1 MVYFALVLLFI
12 ISYSFYYF
20 GKSRALKLK
29 FTGNQK
35 LASLPDYYGYFL
47 VLVVFL
53 PSLLIWFILLLYKS
67 NFQEIYVMSPSLF
80 PDIAKWSDAKFGL
93 IMSKISN
100 LALIVNIPEADLL
113 KGQSSLLNMASE
125 SELIAARNLASF
137 DNIYDWSIVIV
148 FILLPV
154 ILGLS
159 ISRFVNHKL
168 NVQPIVEK
176 IIINIIRLSSL
187 VAILVTFGI
196 FFSLI
201 FEAIKFFQYVNL
213 FDFFFNTSWNPNRA
227 WVISSGETVDPEILK
242 DAFGWIPLL
251 TGTLLVGSVAMFVAI
266 PLGLASAIYLAE
278 YASTKVR
285 DFAKPIIEILAG
297 IPTVVY
303 GFFAALT
310 LAPMLK
316 NFGDSVGIDISAE
329 SALAAGLAMGVMI
342 IPFVSSLSD
351 DVIRSVP
358 NSLRDGSYALGATKS
373 ETIKKVILPAA
384 LPGIMGSFL
393 LAISR
398 AIGETM
404 IVVMAA
410 SLRANLTFN
419 PLEPATTIT
428 TQIVTALIGDVEF
441 ENPKTLVAFALGL
454 SLFVMTLILNIIAIT
469 IVRKYREKYD

>member
-1 MVYFALVLLFI
+1 MVYFALLLLFI
-12 ISYSFYYF
+12 ISYSFYYV

-53 PSLLIWFILLLYKS
+53 PSVLIWFILLLYKS

-93 IMSKISN
+93 IMNKISN

-113 KGQSSLLNMASE
+113 KGQSSLLNMSSE

-137 DNIYDWSIVIV
+137 DKIYDWSIVIV

-159 ISRFVNHKL
+159 ISRFINHKL

>member
-1 MVYFALVLLFI
+1 MIYIALLLLFLV
-12 ISYSFYYF
+12 SYSFYYF
-20 GKSRALKLK
+20 GKSRALKIK

-47 VLVVFL
+47 VLVVFF
-53 PSLLIWFILLLYKS
+53 PSLVIWFILLLNKS
-67 NFQEIYVMSPSLF
+67 NFQELYVMSPSLF
-80 PDIAKWSDAKFGL
+80 PDIAQWSDAKFGL
-93 IMSKISN
+93 IMNKISN
-100 LALIVNIPEADLL
+100 LALIVNIPEADLST
-113 KGQSSLLNMASE
+113 GQISLLNMSSE
-125 SELIAARNLASF
+125 SELIAAKHLASF
-137 DNIYDWSIVIV
+137 DNIYGWSIVIV
-148 FILLPV
+148 FILLPI

-159 ISRFVNHKL
+159 VSRFINQKL

-176 IIINIIRLSSL
+176 IIINIIRFSSG

-201 FEAIKFFQYVNL
+201 FEAIKFFHYVNL
-213 FDFFFNTSWNPNRA
+213 VDFFFNSSWNPNRA
-227 WVISSGETVDPEILK
+227 WVINSGETVDPEILK
-242 DAFGWIPLL
+242 DAFGWVPLL

-278 YASTKVR
+278 YASNKVR
-285 DFAKPIIEILAG
+285 DIAKPVIEILAG

-316 NFGDSVGIDISAE
+316 HFGDSIGIDVSAE

-358 NSLRDGSYALGATKS
+358 NSLREGSYALGATKS

-454 SLFVMTLILNIIAIT
+454 SLFVMTLILNIIAVT

>member
-1 MVYFALVLLFI
+1 M
-12 ISYSFYYF
+12 
-20 GKSRALKLK
+20 
-29 FTGNQK
+29 
-35 LASLPDYYGYFL
+35 
-47 VLVVFL
+47 
-53 PSLLIWFILLLYKS
+53 
-67 NFQEIYVMSPSLF
+67 
-80 PDIAKWSDAKFGL
+80 
-93 IMSKISN
+93 
-100 LALIVNIPEADLL
+100 
-113 KGQSSLLNMASE
+113 
-125 SELIAARNLASF
+125 
-137 DNIYDWSIVIV
+137 
-148 FILLPV
+148 
-154 ILGLS
+154 
-159 ISRFVNHKL
+159 

-285 DFAKPIIEILAG
+285 DIAKPIIEILAG

-316 NFGDSVGIDISAE
+316 NIGDSVGIDISAE

-469 IVRKYREKYD
+469 IVRKYREKYE